1 MLHYQHSIMPPQDRH
16 NACTDARRV
25 KRDAGGECGAVGH
38 GAKVAAVLEETCCEF
53 DELFAVTQL
62 KVLLN
67 SQRKCWWDAT
77 EVEVPSA
84 NGQATQTLRVWARRI
99 WTLETTLLSSPF
111 ASSTPL

>member
-1 MLHYQHSIMPPQDRH
+1 MLHHQHSIMPSQNRH
-16 NACTDARRV
+16 NACTNARRI
-25 KRDAGGECGAVGH
+25 KSDAGGECGAVGD
-38 GAKVAAVLEETCCEF
+38 GAKVAAVLEETCCEL
-53 DELFAVTQL
+53 DEPFAVTQL
-62 KVLLN
+62 NALFT

-84 NGQATQTLRVWARRI
+84 NGEATQTLRVWARRI